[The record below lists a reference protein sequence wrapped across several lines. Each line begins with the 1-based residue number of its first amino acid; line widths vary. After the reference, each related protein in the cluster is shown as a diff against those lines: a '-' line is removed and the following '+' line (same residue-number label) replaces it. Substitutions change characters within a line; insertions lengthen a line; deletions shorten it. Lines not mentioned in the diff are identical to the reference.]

1 MAVRIHG
8 TFGSWLLPQG
18 ASVLGRGSDCGVRID
33 DPRLSRGHARFTVTG
48 HQLEVEDA
56 GSRNGVLVDGTR
68 IHGRREVVHGQVVV
82 CGPVVLMVSIDQT
95 QPHPRVA
102 EGAQD
107 PTTRRTTL
115 KTDTEAMLDPV
126 TSADRPGSSSRAIDP
141 GILAA
146 VASGSDRPA
155 QFDQARQSA
164 LQPASAPGSITS
176 PLEAVRPGPKAPVP
190 RRAPTTTSHL
200 LAPELQPTTS
210 GALES
215 PYRGGVTLSG
225 RLGAGVLDGLLG
237 AVPAVCG
244 ALLIIAVLAMAL
256 FTAGAGIDRGMPRLG
271 HGPAASLGD
280 LLIAVLTVEGLEGAA
295 DQVKAAAA
303 ASVVAAAVII
313 IGAALAAML
322 AAAGLLFLLVVPTVE
337 RGAPWAHRRHGL
349 LIVRGD
355 GSGSLGYGR
364 ALLRWVLAVLL
375 WPLALP
381 CVLAGMRAPHDLLS
395 GCRVVARQG

>member
-18 ASVLGRGSDCGVRID
+18 ASVLGRGSECSVRID

-48 HQLEVEDA
+48 HRLEVEDA

-68 IHGRREVVHGQVVV
+68 INGRREVVHGQVVV

-107 PTTRRTTL
+107 PTTRRTTA
-115 KTDTEAMLDPV
+115 KTDTESMLEPV
-126 TSADRPGSSSRAIDP
+126 TAADRPGSSSRAIDP

-155 QFDQARQSA
+155 QFDSARQSA

-176 PLEAVRPGPKAPVP
+176 PLEAVRPQPKAPTP
-190 RRAPTTTSHL
+190 RRSPTTSSNL
-200 LAPELQPTTS
+200 LAPEMQVNTS
-210 GALES
+210 GALEA
-215 PYRGGVTLSG
+215 PHRAGVTPMA
-225 RLGAGVLDGLLG
+225 RLIAGVQDGLLSILPG
-237 AVPAVCG
+237 LGGLVLLLG
-244 ALLIIAVLAMAL
+244 SMALAL
-256 FTAGAGIDRGMPRLG
+256 FTAEAGLDHGVPRLG
-271 HGPAASLGD
+271 HGPAAGLND
-280 LLIAVLTVEGLEGAA
+280 LLAAVLTFDGLDAA
-295 DQVKAAAA
+295 AEQLKAAAG
-303 ASVVAAAVII
+303 ASTVAAAVII
-313 IGAALAAML
+313 SGAAIAAML
-322 AAAGLLFLLVVPTVE
+322 AATGLLFQLVVPTVE

-349 LIVRGD
+349 QVVRGD
-355 GSGSLGYGR
+355 GMAPPGYGR
-364 ALLRWVLAVLL
+364 ALLRWLLAALL

-381 CVLAGMRAPHDLLS
+381 CVLAGLRAPHDLIS
-395 GCRVVARQG
+395 GCRVVARQA